1 MTENKDEKRRKDAA
15 DNIKPDYTF
24 HA

>member
-1 MTENKDEKRRKDAA
+1 MTENKNEKRRKDAA
-15 DNIKPDYTF
+15 NNIKPDYTF